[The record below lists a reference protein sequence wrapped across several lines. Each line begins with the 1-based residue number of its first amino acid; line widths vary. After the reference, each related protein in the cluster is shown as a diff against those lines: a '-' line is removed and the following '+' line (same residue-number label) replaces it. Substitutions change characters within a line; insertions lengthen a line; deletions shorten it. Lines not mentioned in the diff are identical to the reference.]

1 MGGLS
6 VPLPLGAG
14 ADMVLRMSATRKV
27 TTRPLAVFAV
37 GAGAAAMAV
46 LAAPT
51 AAADPLGDC
60 VRNGGGVVSIDGAPP
75 VAPIFGFDGLRLLGV
90 DGGSGNSCITNV
102 GPGAVHVVH
111 PEGREPGRNHVA
123 DAPLEMRVDGG
134 VGNIAVTNLGTGAVT
149 VDRHSVAPR
158 PQPGQQP
165 AVATPDELPQLT
177 LDAGNDGVFVTNIG
191 TGSVDVVDWDHAR
204 GQLPAEIPA
213 PPGMVV
219 TDPITGNVYV
229 TNLFGPAVTVVD
241 RAGAVSQ
248 VVEKPDP
255 VSSLDYGTNNVFVTN
270 IGGGAVTVV
279 RE

>member
-1 MGGLS
+1 
-6 VPLPLGAG
+6 
-14 ADMVLRMSATRKV
+14 MVLRMTATRSV
-27 TTRPLAVFAV
+27 TTRALTVFAV
-37 GAGAAAMAV
+37 GAGAAAMAT
-46 LAAPT
+46 LTAPT
-51 AAADPLGDC
+51 AASDPLGDC
-60 VRNGGGVVSIDGAPP
+60 VRNGGGVVSVDGAPP

-111 PEGREPGRNHVA
+111 PEGREPGRTHVA

-134 VGNIAVTNLGTGAVT
+134 VGNIAVTNVGTGAVT
-149 VDRHSVAPR
+149 VDRHSVALR
-158 PQPGQQP
+158 PQPGPQPGPQP
-165 AVATPDELPQLT
+165 AAATTDELPQME

-191 TGSVDVVDWDHAR
+191 TGSVDVVDWDHTR

-241 RAGAVSQ
+241 RMEGPVSR

-255 VSSLDYGTNNVFVTN
+255 VTSLDYGTNNVFVTN